1 MYNKFFTVEVKPF
14 IKASHQA
21 AGSAAFANDDVLFD
35 WHAFQ
40 IPRGAARLLSVN
52 VVFRGTDGASQ
63 TVRDLDLFWAKSI
76 DGTAPATIGDAN
88 ATMSAAPVVSNHII
102 GMSHIETT
110 EYGNDSIDYFN
121 VAQTGSGAGASIIP
135 NLVLEGEPHTGD
147 NVGYDT
153 LYVAGACGGAMS
165 FGTTVLTRGA
175 VEATAT
181 TVPTDKGSDDDPDAD
196 LIFAVGDIIHSATDD
211 VLGELTSIG
220 AFSTNNQPLGFS
232 GGSAA
237 VSDNEELFN
246 VYPIKLVLS
255 FER

>member
-1 MYNKFFTVEVKPF
+1 MYNKFFTVEVKPV

-175 VEATAT
+175 VEAAAT

-196 LIFAVGDIIHSATDD
+196 LIFAVGDVIHSAVDD
-211 VLGELTSIG
+211 VLGEITGIN
-220 AFSTNNQPLGFS
+220 AFSTNSQILRFAS
-232 GGSAA
+232 SAA
-237 VSDNEELFN
+237 VDDNRELFN

-255 FER
+255 FEK

>member
-1 MYNKFFTVEVKPF
+1 M
-14 IKASHQA
+14 
-21 AGSAAFANDDVLFD
+21 
-35 WHAFQ
+35 
-40 IPRGAARLLSVN
+40 
-52 VVFRGTDGASQ
+52 FRGTDGASQ

-175 VEATAT
+175 VEAAAT
-181 TVPTDKGSDDDPDAD
+181 TVPTDKGSADDPAAD
-196 LIFAVGDIIHSATDD
+196 LIFAVGDVIHSAVDD
-211 VLGELTSIG
+211 VLGEITGIN
-220 AFSTNNQPLGFS
+220 AFSTNSQILRFAS
-232 GGSAA
+232 SAA
-237 VSDNEELFN
+237 VDDNREVFN

-255 FER
+255 FEK